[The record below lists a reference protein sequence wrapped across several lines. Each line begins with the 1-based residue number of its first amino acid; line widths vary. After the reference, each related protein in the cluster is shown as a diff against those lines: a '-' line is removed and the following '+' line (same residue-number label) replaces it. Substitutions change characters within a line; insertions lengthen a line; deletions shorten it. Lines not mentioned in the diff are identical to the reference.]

1 MSKRYF
7 SDSSGDDD
15 RPLAERK
22 RKRRIRTEDSEMI
35 SMSDLDN
42 STDTIEFS
50 RNAPANL
57 RVSKI
62 WILFH
67 IFIIYQM
74 NSFEKL
80 FHSFLTIVPHYP
92 MVLEKSQILFIRI
105 VF

>member
-42 STDTIEFS
+42 STDTIFS

-62 WILFH
+62 
-67 IFIIYQM
+67 
-74 NSFEKL
+74 
-80 FHSFLTIVPHYP
+80 
-92 MVLEKSQILFIRI
+92 
-105 VF
+105 